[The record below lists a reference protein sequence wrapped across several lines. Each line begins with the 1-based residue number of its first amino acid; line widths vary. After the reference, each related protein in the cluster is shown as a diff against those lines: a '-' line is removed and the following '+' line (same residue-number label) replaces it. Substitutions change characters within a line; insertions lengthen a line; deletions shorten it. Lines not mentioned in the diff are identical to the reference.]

1 MDSLE
6 TFTLAP
12 LSSGDLIDRAV
23 RLYRRN
29 FVSLLLIVLG
39 PSLVAY
45 AGAIAYTLGVRN
57 FTFMKGELRL
67 ALAATLVVI
76 GIVLYVLGK
85 VAFFALL
92 GGTAQSLVRYFS
104 DGERLS
110 PRAVYSSVRAN
121 FWPLVRATVVVFVL
135 LVGVIALVY
144 TILTAAILVY
154 MFVNLWLIRGLP
166 TWLQVVSH
174 IIFGIVMLVGAVVF
188 FLLVYGRI
196 VYVPQALVVEKR
208 GALSAIGRSI
218 TLAGTDLKRIGA
230 ILLFESYVA
239 WSLLLLL
246 LIPLGW
252 YGLLRGISINPLSSD
267 GPLWFDV
274 AYHTMTQVSEI
285 LLAPIVML
293 GLSLLYIDT
302 RVRREGLDIEI
313 LARRNLRLNPPEP
326 GTPVVELSKGP
337 ANRSP
342 VLPHLALAGL
352 LLLTSQKTLAAA
364 SLEDYQRRVAAA
376 AKLGE
381 HISEMSAAGSQRMLQ
396 EIQLLLPATE
406 EVAFR
411 DQQIHVDNHWL
422 YQASS
427 APDRSAQLKLIEERL
442 RILDDRLEQVKFG
455 SDQRIILD
463 DGPDHG
469 RLDSILARPEYQ
481 REVARESIVLRWLRS
496 VRRAFLD
503 LLSRLFS
510 VGERKPRPPSR
521 LTLII
526 AETLT
531 YLALAAVLLLII
543 RRFGPRLARFARK
556 PRAVTGAQSSGE
568 ILAIHQTPAEL
579 LREAARF
586 AEKQDYRKAI
596 RSAFLALLADLDGK
610 GKLNLRAASTNR
622 DYLNELQTDG
632 ELFRTVEGLTGTFE
646 SVWYGRTAVS
656 SSDYE
661 GFRNRLPGL
670 ENLSPEATGS

>member
-1 MDSLE
+1 MDSFE

-29 FVSLLLIVLG
+29 FVSLLWIVLG

-67 ALAATLVVI
+67 ALAATLVI
-76 GIVLYVLGK
+76 FGIVLYVLGK

-104 DGERLS
+104 DGEPLN

-121 FWPLVRATVVVFVL
+121 FWPLVRATVVVFIL

-144 TILTAAILVY
+144 TILTAAILIY
-154 MFVNLWLIRGLP
+154 MFANLWLIRGLP

-196 VYVPQALVVEKR
+196 VYVPQALVVENR

-230 ILLFESYVA
+230 ILLFQGYVA

-246 LIPLGW
+246 VIPLGW
-252 YGLLRGISINPLSSD
+252 YGLLRGININPLSSD

-313 LARRNLRLNPPEP
+313 LARRNLKLRPP
-326 GTPVVELSKGP
+326 GP
-337 ANRSP
+337 RRRKSRSQNSRP
-342 VLPHLALAGL
+342 IDHRYCRIWLLPDYFCWPARKHWPPLHRR
-352 LLLTSQKTLAAA
+352 TIRDEWRPPR
-364 SLEDYQRRVAAA
+364 SLESTFLRCRP
-376 AKLGE
+376 
-381 HISEMSAAGSQRMLQ
+381 R
-396 EIQLLLPATE
+396 
-406 EVAFR
+406 
-411 DQQIHVDNHWL
+411 
-422 YQASS
+422 
-427 APDRSAQLKLIEERL
+427 DRSTCCRK
-442 RILDDRLEQVKFG
+442 
-455 SDQRIILD
+455 
-463 DGPDHG
+463 
-469 RLDSILARPEYQ
+469 
-481 REVARESIVLRWLRS
+481 
-496 VRRAFLD
+496 
-503 LLSRLFS
+503 SR
-510 VGERKPRPPSR
+510 
-521 LTLII
+521 
-526 AETLT
+526 
-531 YLALAAVLLLII
+531 
-543 RRFGPRLARFARK
+543 
-556 PRAVTGAQSSGE
+556 
-568 ILAIHQTPAEL
+568 
-579 LREAARF
+579 
-586 AEKQDYRKAI
+586 
-596 RSAFLALLADLDGK
+596 
-610 GKLNLRAASTNR
+610 
-622 DYLNELQTDG
+622 
-632 ELFRTVEGLTGTFE
+632 
-646 SVWYGRTAVS
+646 
-656 SSDYE
+656 
-661 GFRNRLPGL
+661 
-670 ENLSPEATGS
+670 

>member
-1 MDSLE
+1 MGASSSTSSRHSPLLQVLQQFAEIAYYPLKGMDSFE

-29 FVSLLLIVLG
+29 FVSLLWIVLG

-76 GIVLYVLGK
+76 GILLFVLGK

-104 DGERLS
+104 DGEPLN

-121 FWPLVRATVVVFVL
+121 FWPLVRATVVVFIL

-144 TILTAAILVY
+144 TILTAAILLY
-154 MFVNLWLIRGLP
+154 MFANLWLIRGLP

-208 GALSAIGRSI
+208 GAISAIGRSI

-246 LIPLGW
+246 VIPLGW
-252 YGLLRGISINPLSSD
+252 YGLLRGININPLSSD

-285 LLAPIVML
+285 LIAPIVML

-313 LARRNLRLNPPEP
+313 LARRNLKLNQPEP
-326 GTPVVELSKGP
+326 APPVGELP
-337 ANRSP
+337 AATAGRSP
-342 VLPHLALAGL
+342 VLPYLALAGL
-352 LLLTSQKTLAAA
+352 LLLTSQKILAAA
-364 SLEDYQRRVAAA
+364 SLDDYQRRVAAA

-381 HISEMSAAGSQRMLQ
+381 HISEMSAAGSQRVLQ

-406 EVAFR
+406 DVVFR
-411 DQQIHVDNHWL
+411 DQQIRVDNHWL

-427 APDRSAQLKLIEERL
+427 GPDRSAQLELIQERL
-442 RILDDRLEQVKFG
+442 RILAERLEQPEFG
-455 SDQRIILD
+455 SDQGIN
-463 DGPDHG
+463 PDHE
-469 RLDSILARPEYQ
+469 RLERILARPEYQ
-481 REVARESIVLRWLRS
+481 RDVAKESIVLRWLRG
-496 VRRAFLD
+496 VRRALID

-510 VGERKPRPPSR
+510 VGERTPRPPSR

-531 YLALAAVLLLII
+531 YLALAVALLLII
-543 RRFGPRLARFARK
+543 RQFGIPACPLC
-556 PRAVTGAQSSGE
+556 TETSS
-568 ILAIHQTPAEL
+568 
-579 LREAARF
+579 RRW
-586 AEKQDYRKAI
+586 
-596 RSAFLALLADLDGK
+596 
-610 GKLNLRAASTNR
+610 RAAI
-622 DYLNELQTDG
+622 G
-632 ELFRTVEGLTGTFE
+632 
-646 SVWYGRTAVS
+646 
-656 SSDYE
+656 
-661 GFRNRLPGL
+661 
-670 ENLSPEATGS
+670 